1 MVGLEQFLSIFGN
14 ITVSKIVGLCLA
26 CIFAFGIYKQVKKFF
41 DGRKELLIQ
50 KYEAETKKNEE
61 LAFVLAEV
69 KKYPEYREQSR
80 QIQKSFQE
88 QIDLLKESQTEM
100 KEIQQSIKDG
110 LNELKEELKER
121 DKNKLQDRLL
131 QSYFYYTDIEKN
143 PAQTIDSMASFAF
156 WKLFE
161 DYENLGGD
169 GFMHE
174 KVLPAMK
181 KLKVVDK
188 A

>member
-1 MVGLEQFLSIFGN
+1 MIGVEQFLSIFGD
-14 ITVSKIVGLCLA
+14 ITVSKIIGLCLA

-50 KYEAETKKNEE
+50 KHEAEAKKDEE

-80 QIQKSFQE
+80 GIQQNFQQQINELKDSQK
-88 QIDLLKESQTEM
+88 EM

-110 LNELKEELKER
+110 LDELKEELKER

-174 KVLPAMK
+174 KVLPSMK

-188 A
+188 T